1 MRSTVWFIETT
12 NSFYFILLKIPIKTT
27 PNHRPDLTPRA
38 KPIDQANH
46 WWQCRRQS
54 KLEGTTGCNS
64 LSKKHGV
71 ELGPSPM
78 DPHGA
83 VTFDHPKNPR
93 LAVNPPGWGWS
104 LHLQLWSCRPGASCP
119 TSTCLH
125 MCDSISVEV
134 TSNWRWLKSHT
145 FLQVIEDA
153 SCFWVCPIPGTGEH
167 HRTPK
172 SRGSST
178 KKWHI
183 FIVCP
188 LVLHYS
194 THI

>member
-1 MRSTVWFIETT
+1 LVPAPWI
-12 NSFYFILLKIPIKTT
+12 
-27 PNHRPDLTPRA
+27 
-38 KPIDQANH
+38 
-46 WWQCRRQS
+46 
-54 KLEGTTGCNS
+54 
-64 LSKKHGV
+64 
-71 ELGPSPM
+71 PM

-167 HRTPK
+167 HRT
-172 SRGSST
+172 S
-178 KKWHI
+178 KKQGIKHKEM
-183 FIVCP
+183 
-188 LVLHYS
+188 
-194 THI
+194 THIYCMSIGAPLFYAYLNQSLPSNGPSKWIGPFHSTRYIPIILVVFSWAFTPTFKEWYSYNAH